1 MTEANRE
8 GSPVVNEDIGAK
20 DLRLA
25 FISLGVPA
33 FIAVALGIIL
43 SLT

>member
-8 GSPVVNEDIGAK
+8 GSPVVNDDIGAK

-25 FISLGVPA
+25 FTMLGVPA
-33 FIAVALGIIL
+33 FIAVHSGSSSA
-43 SLT
+43 